1 MANKKFSEF
10 VLKTSTSDVSHIV
23 GYNGAENVQITPANF
38 VTGGGTGVF
47 LPLAGGTM
55 TGTIVQ
61 NGGNI
66 SFSDGRSA
74 VFGTGNDLEI
84 YHDGSNSY
92 INDVGTGSLNIK
104 SNGAFIDIQSNSTR
118 INNATNSEIMAT
130 FVANGAASLYYDNS
144 KKFETTSAGISVTGG
159 ITVTDTLNSVLELN
173 TSNANCDIT
182 MQSVNTSSLTRL
194 RNATND
200 FQVHTNGTLGLTID
214 SSQNSTFN
222 GDILQTG
229 SHIIKN
235 TNSNLNLDSATGYNI
250 IFRPGSSEKM
260 RLDSSGNL
268 GIGTSSPSEKLT
280 VESGAG
286 FIATFKSLTASDFR
300 PIRFQNAAGND
311 VGYLGNDDST
321 DEFFLR
327 ANDQPLVFGSGS
339 SGAERMRIDAS
350 GQVIFKGTGNG
361 IDLRFKDIS
370 AAISSE
376 TAGYIGMSTSSY
388 SGNNGDLVLI
398 PRTSVASNILL
409 MEANVGIGID
419 SPTARLMVK
428 DSSDSGFDSG
438 IAIVRSASSQTGY
451 INMVGGAMNFNS
463 PAIPFTFRQSGSEKM
478 RIASNGNV
486 GIGVVSSFEQ
496 LSVKS
501 TSSNNVA
508 RFQVDTNGNGI
519 LFANAAN
526 TVVGSIAINASAT
539 AFNTSSDYR
548 LKEDLQDFKGLDL
561 VSKISVYDYKWKADD
576 SRSYGVM
583 AHELEEV
590 LPQAVSGEK
599 DAEEMQAV
607 DYSKIV
613 PLLVKSIQ
621 ELKAEIEILK
631 NK

>member
-10 VLKTSTSDVSHIV
+10 VLKTDTSDVSHIV

-55 TGTIVQ
+55 TGALVVDAQGTFNDILTAGLGLAITGGAVGSAKLVLASNNAVYLRGSSAGLILQNSAGTNSLTVDTNSVFSGSLGLAGVTPSEKLDTPNMVISGSTITGTTRANALYVD
-61 NGGNI
+61 NLGGN
-66 SFSDGRSA
+66 SRFFSCGADAS
-74 VFGTGNDLEI
+74 
-84 YHDGSNSY
+84 
-92 INDVGTGSLNIK
+92 
-104 SNGAFIDIQSNSTR
+104 SNGSYSFRTGTSATLGATLLTLTSTE
-118 INNATNSEIMAT
+118 ST
-130 FVANGAASLYYDNS
+130 FSTQANLIGGTAASPSLIFGGDGDTGL
-144 KKFETTSAGISVTGG
+144 FHPSA
-159 ITVTDTLNSVLELN
+159 N
-173 TSNANCDIT
+173 TIA
-182 MQSVNTSSLTRL
+182 
-194 RNATND
+194 
-200 FQVHTNGTLGLTID
+200 F
-214 SSQNSTFN
+214 STF
-222 GDILQTG
+222 G
-229 SHIIKN
+229 
-235 TNSNLNLDSATGYNI
+235 A
-250 IFRPGSSEKM
+250 EKM
-260 RLDSSGNL
+260 RLDASGNL

-478 RIASNGNV
+478 RLTSAGDLLVGSTTGSGKLSVSGNINQKHTASVSMTGAFVNLLDLSNTSV
-486 GIGVVSSFEQ
+486 GISETNGAGRAKIYGAENGMNNVSYCEYYI
-496 LSVKS
+496 VKT
-501 TSSNNVA
+501 TSSYAIQQIGTRLDVGNTNAQIEVQISGNYLQVKNVA
-508 RFQVDTNGNGI
+508 N
-519 LFANAAN
+519 
-526 TVVGSIAINASAT
+526 
-539 AFNTSSDYR
+539 SSLGQAR
-548 LKEDLQDFKGLDL
+548 I
-561 VSKISVYDYKWKADD
+561 V
-576 SRSYGVM
+576 
-583 AHELEEV
+583 LET
-590 LPQAVSGEK
+590 
-599 DAEEMQAV
+599 MQG
-607 DYSKIV
+607 
-613 PLLVKSIQ
+613 
-621 ELKAEIEILK
+621 
-631 NK
+631 

>member
-10 VLKTSTSDVSHIV
+10 VLKTDTSDVSHIV

-55 TGTIVQ
+55 TGALVVDAQGTFNDILTAGLGLAITGGTVGSAKLVLASNNAVYLRGSSAGLILQNSAGTNSLTVDTNSVFSGSLGLAGVTPSEKLDTPNMVISGSTITGTTRANALYVD
-61 NGGNI
+61 NLGGN
-66 SFSDGRSA
+66 SRFFSCGADAS
-74 VFGTGNDLEI
+74 
-84 YHDGSNSY
+84 
-92 INDVGTGSLNIK
+92 
-104 SNGAFIDIQSNSTR
+104 SNGSYSFRTGTSATLGATLLTLTSTE
-118 INNATNSEIMAT
+118 ST
-130 FVANGAASLYYDNS
+130 FSTQANLIGGTAASPSLIFGGDGDTGL
-144 KKFETTSAGISVTGG
+144 FHPSA
-159 ITVTDTLNSVLELN
+159 N
-173 TSNANCDIT
+173 TIA
-182 MQSVNTSSLTRL
+182 
-194 RNATND
+194 
-200 FQVHTNGTLGLTID
+200 F
-214 SSQNSTFN
+214 STF
-222 GDILQTG
+222 G
-229 SHIIKN
+229 
-235 TNSNLNLDSATGYNI
+235 A
-250 IFRPGSSEKM
+250 EKM
-260 RLDSSGNL
+260 RLDASGNL

-311 VGYLGNDDST
+311 VGYLGNNDST

-478 RIASNGNV
+478 RLTSAGDLLVGSTTGSGKLSVSGNINQKHTASVSMTGAFVNLLDLSNTSV
-486 GIGVVSSFEQ
+486 GISETNGAGRAKIYGAENGMNNVSYCEYYI
-496 LSVKS
+496 VKT
-501 TSSNNVA
+501 TSSYAIQQIGTRLDVGNTNAQIEVQISGNYLQVKNVA
-508 RFQVDTNGNGI
+508 N
-519 LFANAAN
+519 
-526 TVVGSIAINASAT
+526 
-539 AFNTSSDYR
+539 SSLGQAR
-548 LKEDLQDFKGLDL
+548 I
-561 VSKISVYDYKWKADD
+561 V
-576 SRSYGVM
+576 
-583 AHELEEV
+583 LET
-590 LPQAVSGEK
+590 
-599 DAEEMQAV
+599 MQG
-607 DYSKIV
+607 
-613 PLLVKSIQ
+613 
-621 ELKAEIEILK
+621 
-631 NK
+631 